1 MKDTAKLLILPGIYN
16 SGEGH
21 WQTLWEGILPNAERV
36 QQRDWNHPECAE
48 WVVTLEQSIQEQS
61 APVIL
66 IAHSL
71 GCLTVAHW
79 AAQTQ
84 QRIQGALLVA
94 VPDPAGTNFPS
105 EAKNF
110 APVPLQKL
118 PFKSLIVASSND
130 PYGSVQHAQTCAQ
143 AWGSELVNIG
153 DYGHINAASGLGV
166 WADGLSLLAKLDID
180 A

>member
-1 MKDTAKLLILPGIYN
+1 MHTANKLLILPGIYN
-16 SGEGH
+16 SDEGH

-36 QQRDWNHPECAE
+36 QQRDWNHPECSE
-48 WVVTLEQSIQEQS
+48 WVATLEQAIQQQT

-66 IAHSL
+66 VAHSL

-84 QRIQGALLVA
+84 QKIQGALLVA
-94 VPDPAGTNFPS
+94 VPDPAGINFP
-105 EAKNF
+105 EDAKNF

-118 PFKSLIVASSND
+118 PFKSIVVCSSND
-130 PYGSVQHAQTCAQ
+130 LYGSVQHAQTCAQ
-143 AWGSELVNIG
+143 AWGSELVNMG
-153 DYGHINAASGLGV
+153 DYGHINAASGLGC
-166 WADGLSLLAKLDID
+166 WMNGLSLLAKLDID